1 MWPCVTLTC
10 CLAEW
15 LLKEKNVR
23 KTAATES
30 TRSGISE
37 MQDGTGIDVSVGF
50 ESWFS
55 FVDFVPPWK
64 LLVHRLATD
73 RHGGGFPANRS

>member
-1 MWPCVTLTC
+1 MCPCV
-10 CLAEW
+10 APDRED
-15 LLKEKNVR
+15 VR
-23 KTAATES
+23 ETAATES
-30 TRSGISE
+30 TRSGISA
-37 MQDGTGIDVSVGF
+37 MQDGPGIDVSVGS

-73 RHGGGFPANRS
+73 GPGGGFPADRS